1 MTSPF
6 DSHHLWLADTFL
18 LFITHDEVRFVLF
31 RPVFIGRSV
40 MKLWMGDASVHELYT
55 AACGLY
61 FIWLVCRLGSVLFSW
76 VPLGWGGVALKLFEW
91 FVLVTYLLPLCV
103 LCSPSQFL
111 FLKLEKGKRET
122 LQKRG
127 WLQSTSTTPRIS
139 LKALLHWTT
148 FLPTCLTILLQQEF
162 SHCATNCKTNVTLRN
177 DWKPFLQ
184 HFRAPRSRTEFPF
197 SWQSSSDNW
206 NFPYKRAF
214 CAD

>member
-1 MTSPF
+1 MDFIYSVITESWSRQLSPVRHPLFKSDFWQFSILDWLNSNLATFYSLFEETKSRCNLPHIAHFPSFASTYAVDWSIVTIPF
-6 DSHHLWLADTFL
+6 DSHHLWLVDIFL

-91 FVLVTYLLPLCV
+91 FVLVTYRLPLCV
-103 LCSPSQFL
+103 LGVSCSPISLPGSSFQFF

-122 LQKRG
+122 L
-127 WLQSTSTTPRIS
+127 
-139 LKALLHWTT
+139 
-148 FLPTCLTILLQQEF
+148 
-162 SHCATNCKTNVTLRN
+162 
-177 DWKPFLQ
+177 
-184 HFRAPRSRTEFPF
+184 
-197 SWQSSSDNW
+197 
-206 NFPYKRAF
+206 
-214 CAD
+214 